1 MVRGKLIVLE
11 GIDGSGKT
19 TQTKMLVAR
28 LKREG
33 YAVETIDFPQY
44 YTTFFGKMVA
54 QYLRG
59 EFGALDQVSPYLA
72 AILYAGD
79 RFERKEQLEQ
89 WLAEGKIVIA
99 NRYVS
104 ANMGHQASKI
114 PRSKRAVFV
123 QWLDQLEYGVFRVP
137 RADRIFF
144 LHVPTKIAHRLID
157 QKAKEERRYAH
168 GRKRDIHEQSAGHLL
183 ETEKAFLELCH
194 HQPEWKM
201 IECTERGKILFPEEI
216 HGKVWNAIQ
225 EFLQPERKK
234 RGE

>member
-123 QWLDQLEYGVFRVP
+123 QWLDQLEYGV
-137 RADRIFF
+137 
-144 LHVPTKIAHRLID
+144 
-157 QKAKEERRYAH
+157 
-168 GRKRDIHEQSAGHLL
+168 
-183 ETEKAFLELCH
+183 
-194 HQPEWKM
+194 
-201 IECTERGKILFPEEI
+201 
-216 HGKVWNAIQ
+216 
-225 EFLQPERKK
+225 
-234 RGE
+234 